1 MTAKYIR
8 WGGLAAI
15 LGGALLLI
23 ADGWGLAQE
32 LLGTGPERFSEQ
44 ATTSAWTVVSVLFM
58 SGGVLILLGL
68 VGIYARQ
75 AEAAGILGLIGFLA
89 AFVSVALVVG
99 VFWTFTFVAPSAAIE
114 APAFLDNEQ
123 PAGPLMVGFML
134 SFMSF
139 PVGLALFG
147 LATFRARVF
156 PRLAAAA
163 LTLGA
168 LISFAPLP
176 GVTILLDAA
185 LIWVGYSLYSER
197 RAEAASSRTVP
208 PVQPAGT

>member
-32 LLGTGPERFSEQ
+32 IFGTGPEKFSEQ
-44 ATTSAWTVVSVLFM
+44 AATTSWTAMSVLFM
-58 SGGVLILLGL
+58 SGGILILLGL
-68 VGIYARQ
+68 VSVYARQ
-75 AEAAGILGLIGFLA
+75 AEEAGIFGIVGFLA
-89 AFVSVALVVG
+89 AFVSMALVVG

-123 PAGPLMVGFML
+123 AAGPLMLGFML
-134 SFMSF
+134 TFMSF

-156 PRLAAAA
+156 PRAAAA
-163 LTLGA
+163 VLTLGA
-168 LISFAPLP
+168 LVSFAPFA
-176 GVTILLDAA
+176 GVTLLLDAA
-185 LIWVGYSLYSER
+185 LIWIGYSLYSER
-197 RAEAASSRTVP
+197 RVEAASPQAAP